1 MTRQWLVAK
10 MGDMRE
16 ILAEVNAALDQNRP
30 CVYCAV
36 VETRG
41 STPQKAGAAML
52 VFADGSQRGTL
63 GGGCVEAEVKQ
74 RALALLSAGNR
85 PEMLTFSLDDNY
97 GWDDGLICGGRMTML
112 VDPLSDGPGSE
123 GEGSGVRG
131 RGSGVRAQELGVRGY
146 YRRFLELVESGRGCT
161 EAVVVKAE
169 AGQDSTAVG
178 SRYLLDCTGKLAAQL
193 GTGLPVE
200 SIQRHLQPVERRPAP
215 ALHQG
220 LAFLPIL
227 PRITLLIVGGGHV
240 GAAVGRLAAE
250 ADFEIW
256 VLDDRERYASPE
268 RFPAAKRLLVGDIGR
283 KLQELVKDSITPS
296 TYCIIVTRGHAHDEE
311 ALYHLVASPAGY
323 VGMIGSKR
331 KIRLIYEDLIAKGIA
346 PEQLERVLAPL
357 GFDIGSQ
364 TVPEIAISIVAEL
377 IACRNLG
384 TTRLPE
390 RVRVAAGNVRP

>member
-131 RGSGVRAQELGVRGY
+131 RGSGVRGQRLLPAVSGIGGERAGVHR
-146 YRRFLELVESGRGCT
+146 GRGR
-161 EAVVVKAE
+161 
-169 AGQDSTAVG
+169 Q
-178 SRYLLDCTGKLAAQL
+178 
-193 GTGLPVE
+193 
-200 SIQRHLQPVERRPAP
+200 
-215 ALHQG
+215 
-220 LAFLPIL
+220 
-227 PRITLLIVGGGHV
+227 GGG
-240 GAAVGRLAAE
+240 GAGLDGGRQPL
-250 ADFEIW
+250 
-256 VLDDRERYASPE
+256 SP
-268 RFPAAKRLLVGDIGR
+268 
-283 KLQELVKDSITPS
+283 
-296 TYCIIVTRGHAHDEE
+296 
-311 ALYHLVASPAGY
+311 
-323 VGMIGSKR
+323 
-331 KIRLIYEDLIAKGIA
+331 
-346 PEQLERVLAPL
+346 
-357 GFDIGSQ
+357 
-364 TVPEIAISIVAEL
+364 
-377 IACRNLG
+377 
-384 TTRLPE
+384 
-390 RVRVAAGNVRP
+390 